1 LIWIK
6 ETSRNLC
13 LIAPVLIH
21 VIALRSFATPK
32 TGLIRPLQAPAILR
46 MIKIKFRRA
55 VTPTAVIHLD
65 RLTVQKRCGSR
76 FRRKMPRGH
85 HRKNAGFG
93 RNHIGAALRKPY
105 QNTGDQFWCGDAAL
119 GSAFVRSNMQVTKF
133 SAPAASLRH
142 GTMSADTSP

>member
-1 LIWIK
+1 
-6 ETSRNLC
+6 
-13 LIAPVLIH
+13 
-21 VIALRSFATPK
+21 
-32 TGLIRPLQAPAILR
+32 

-65 RLTVQKRCGSR
+65 RLTVQKRCDPR
-76 FRRKMPRGH
+76 FRRKLRRDPPYE
-85 HRKNAGFG
+85 KAGFG
-93 RNHIGAALRKPY
+93 RNNIGAALRKSY